1 MTESN
6 PHIPVTDPTMTAPIP
21 TDRERVV
28 GDNANPVGQV
38 VLEATGVNSSLHI
51 EAEPKP
57 AYAVIEASIEAMEEE
72 VTSIWETMNTA
83 YEASSDEVKQKI
95 DQLEEDYGAEVQRAE
110 EQGDERPSLANFLS
124 TADDIPEEFKT
135 GMLAYEA
142 STVKIEAAE
151 EELEKYAP
159 EKAVEVRQKVAEL
172 EASLDYDKVVA
183 QAYADEDDTTP
194 FEGVRYSSIN
204 LLYDVSR
211 VVSVRKLLE
220 SDTPLTYRRLK
231 SVERSLEVSAAEYA
245 EKGLMREQGKAVAE
259 TVPSLTDEQI
269 TALEAHIKGVYDLR
283 IKYKKFD
290 GTLLKKT
297 QTVLNLTRQMKE
309 RDDEVPTDLDEIY
322 TRAKI
327 VFNDGLGAAVNL
339 RLTQK
344 LKELP
349 ADEFDADINSEAYTQ
364 LVEQARGT
372 DLAEAL
378 KKLEIS
384 GSLENLPFEFSETEL
399 KLFLLTSV
407 PAVVLASVKR
417 IQFRSMTQDEDKEDN
432 TLGLHKWSEE
442 LGGSEIII
450 SDAKVRERYQDILE
464 LFGDDPNAEQYAQLS
479 ARNRMLQTITHEFGH
494 ELHEILPVA
503 ALKRWEEQRASD
515 PTNITAYVKSRHD
528 SDHMHRYMEDFA
540 DTMALFINQPE
551 ILTVISPTR
560 FNAMQ
565 QIFEEV
571 MPLYPE
577 ATKKLQYRRISVDRT
592 TRLSKGMSD
601 ELVKSTYLS
610 HETAQ

>member
-1 MTESN
+1 MTEQISHN
-6 PHIPVTDPTMTAPIP
+6 PVTDPTLIA
-21 TDRERVV
+21 
-28 GDNANPVGQV
+28 PVGHTVIEAAGVEANSQV
-38 VLEATGVNSSLHI
+38 

-57 AYAVIEASIEAMEEE
+57 TYANIEGAIEALEEE
-72 VTSIWETMNTA
+72 ANSTWETMNAA

-95 DQLEEDYGAEVQRAE
+95 DQLEEDYGTAIQKAEDE
-110 EQGDERPSLANFLS
+110 GKERPSLASFLS
-124 TADDIPEEFKT
+124 AAEDIPEEFKT

-142 STVKIEAAE
+142 NTVKIEAAE
-151 EELEKYAP
+151 KELEKYAP
-159 EKAVEVRQKVAEL
+159 EKAVEVKQKAFEL

-183 QAYADEDDTTP
+183 QSYADEDDTTP
-194 FEGVRYSSIN
+194 FEGSRLSSIN

-211 VVSVRKLLE
+211 VIGVRKLLE
-220 SDTPLTYRRLK
+220 SGTPLTYHQLK
-231 SVERSLEVSAAEYA
+231 SIEHSLNTSATEYE
-245 EKGLMREQGKAVAE
+245 EKGLVKEQGEA
-259 TVPSLTDEQI
+259 TVEAGSVLTEEQI
-269 TALEAHIKGVYDLR
+269 TSLESHIKDVYELR
-283 IKYKKFD
+283 MKYKKFD
-290 GTLLKKT
+290 GTLQRKT
-297 QTVLNLTRQMKE
+297 QAVLSVTRQMKE
-309 RDDEVPTDLDEIY
+309 HDDEVPTDLDELY

-327 VFNDGLGAAVNL
+327 IYNDDLSAAVNR

-349 ADEFDADINSEAYTQ
+349 ASEFEADINSEAYSR
-364 LVEQARGT
+364 LIEQARGT
-372 DLAEAL
+372 DIAETL
-378 KKLEIS
+378 KNLEVS
-384 GSLENLPFEFSETEL
+384 GSLENLPFEFSEAEL

-407 PAVVLASVKR
+407 PAAVLASVKR
-417 IQFRSMTQDEDKEDN
+417 IQFRSMTQEEDKEDN
-432 TLGLHKWSEE
+432 TLGLHKWSDE

-503 ALKRWEEQRASD
+503 ALKRWEEQRVTD

-577 ATKKLQYRRISVDRT
+577 ATKKLQDRRIAIDRT
-592 TRLSKGMSD
+592 TRMSKGVSD
-601 ELVKSTYLS
+601 EMIKSTYLS
-610 HETAQ
+610 HEATQ